1 VNGNNLLLD
10 TNIIVYALKGLAHV
24 KPYFSSNPFIS
35 VITEMEILGVK
46 EITDDELSIRQT
58 AIEFCSI
65 LPFTNKIKA
74 RAILIKRQIKIPLP
88 DAIIAASAIEEGFTL
103 VTADK
108 GFKRIKE
115 LQLIL
120 IEV

>member
-1 VNGNNLLLD
+1 MSGNNLLLD

-24 KPYFSSNPFIS
+24 KPYFDVNPFIS
-35 VITEMEILGVK
+35 VISEMEILGVK
-46 EITDDELSIRQT
+46 EMPDKEISIREA

-65 LPFTNKIKA
+65 IPFTNKIKT
-74 RAILIKRQIKIPLP
+74 RAILIKRQIRIPLP
-88 DAIIAASAIEEGFTL
+88 DAIIAATAIEEALIL

>member
-1 VNGNNLLLD
+1 MNGNNLLLD
-10 TNIIVYALKGLAHV
+10 TNIIIYALKGLANV
-24 KPYFSSNPFIS
+24 KPYFDFEPFIS

-46 EITDDELSIRQT
+46 EITDSELNIRET
-58 AIEFCSI
+58 ALEFCI
-65 LPFTNKIKA
+65 IIPFTNSIKNK
-74 RAILIKRQIKIPLP
+74 AILLKRQIKIPLP
-88 DAIIAASAIEEGFTL
+88 DAIIAATAIEEGLTL

-120 IEV
+120 TEV

>member
-1 VNGNNLLLD
+1 MNGNNLLLD
-10 TNIIVYALKGLAHV
+10 TNIIIYALKGLTDV
-24 KPYFSSNPFIS
+24 RPYFDSKPYIS
-35 VITEMEILGVK
+35 EVTEIEILGVK
-46 EITDDELSIRQT
+46 DILREEILIREI

-65 LPFTNKIKA
+65 LPLTNKIK
-74 RAILIKRQIKIPLP
+74 RKVIEIKRKMKIPIP
-88 DAIIAASAIEEGFTL
+88 DAIIAATAIEEGFTL

-115 LQLIL
+115 LSLLL